1 MTCQSCGAPIDPGA
15 WCANGHPPRRAR
27 RLSGD
32 EKRAAEAEATARLDA
47 IRALADRMERL
58 RPYVERGDARR
69 WLYRR
74 GELAAELA
82 EAVKVGLITTD
93 DAARLEAQTASEV
106 AEQARQAEQR
116 RAETAAWLAQ
126 NPPADAVE
134 VGMRV
139 EPDEPPPRRRS
150 SVGIRRNMLA
160 VAVLGLMGASAPVG
174 RR

>member
-1 MTCQSCGAPIDPGA
+1 MTCQSCGTTVDPGA

-32 EKRAAEAEATARLDA
+32 EKRAAEARREAERTHAALVEVAR
-47 IRALADRMERL
+47 
-58 RPYVERGDARR
+58 PVVESAQQRR

-82 EAVKVGLITTD
+82 EAVKVGLITAD

-116 RAETAAWLAQ
+116 RAENDAWLAQ

-134 VGMRV
+134 VGKQV
-139 EPDEPPPRRRS
+139 EPDEPAPRRRS
-150 SVGIRRNMLA
+150 GGGLHRNMLA
-160 VAVLGLMGASAPVG
+160 LAVLGMMGASVPVG